1 MTTSATSQRPDK
13 RVSSATRQIE
23 DQSQAHATR
32 PEQAAGLST
41 SERENL
47 DALADSYDRDDADA
61 SGVQLVIERISR
73 FFGSPS
79 YFGFAIAFIVVWVVA
94 NSLAARTGWQFADKP
109 PFFWL
114 QGIVSAN
121 ALLLTIAVLIRQDRM
136 ARLAAHRAHLD
147 LQINLL
153 TEQKVT
159 RILQMISDQQGLASH
174 PVKDPQSVDLT
185 KPADPQALLAAIKSR
200 EDDK

>member
-1 MTTSATSQRPDK
+1 MH
-13 RVSSATRQIE
+13 VSSAGHPGGDGSRAQAA
-23 DQSQAHATR
+23 QSDH
-32 PEQAAGLST
+32 AAGLST

-47 DALADSYDRDDADA
+47 DVLADSYDREDADV

-79 YFGFAIAFIVVWVVA
+79 YFGFAIAFIVFWVVA
-94 NSLAARTGWQFADKP
+94 NSWAARTGWQYADKP

-159 RILQMISDQQGLASH
+159 RVLQMISEQQGLASH
-174 PVKDPQSVDLT
+174 PVEDAQSVELT

-200 EDDK
+200 EGTK